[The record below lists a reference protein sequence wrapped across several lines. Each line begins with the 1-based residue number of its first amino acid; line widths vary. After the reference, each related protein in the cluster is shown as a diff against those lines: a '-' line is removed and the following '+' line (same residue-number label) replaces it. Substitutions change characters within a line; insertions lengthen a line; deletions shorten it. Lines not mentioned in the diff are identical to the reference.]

1 MTEHVARRNGNKQSI
16 KKLCTEIWKARI
28 AYLFL
33 LPMFIGVIMF
43 GYYPPLMGLY
53 RSLFDWRVTGRLEYV
68 GLNNFKLLFQDI
80 TFLNSFPVM
89 LKLFIPK
96 LIIGVTVPFIMSEL
110 LLAVQNIK
118 LKSIYRVL
126 ILLPMITPGVVGTL
140 LWKYIYNPQD
150 GIVTAIFRL
159 VGILGKEQVIDWL
172 NNPRTVIPAIIFM
185 GFPWVGGSG
194 VLIYL
199 SGLIGIGNE
208 IFESAKLDGANTI
221 KRIWY
226 IDIPSLI
233 GQFRY
238 FLIFGII
245 GGLQDYGV
253 QVILTR
259 GGPGYSTYVPGYYMY
274 TVSFTGGLMGYGCAI
289 GTILFILIF
298 IVSTF
303 TFRYLK
309 DRS

>member
-1 MTEHVARRNGNKQSI
+1 
-16 KKLCTEIWKARI
+16 
-28 AYLFL
+28 
-33 LPMFIGVIMF
+33 
-43 GYYPPLMGLY
+43 MG
-53 RSLFDWRVTGRLEYV
+53 WRLRCV
-68 GLNNFKLLFQDI
+68 N
-80 TFLNSFPVM
+80 
-89 LKLFIPK
+89 
-96 LIIGVTVPFIMSEL
+96 
-110 LLAVQNIK
+110 
-118 LKSIYRVL
+118 
-126 ILLPMITPGVVGTL
+126 
-140 LWKYIYNPQD
+140 
-150 GIVTAIFRL
+150 
-159 VGILGKEQVIDWL
+159 
-172 NNPRTVIPAIIFM
+172 IPAC
-185 GFPWVGGSG
+185 
-194 VLIYL
+194 
-199 SGLIGIGNE
+199 LIGIGSE

-253 QVILTR
+253 QVILTK

-309 DRS
+309 EGHKVGRFYKLNKFKRRCNMKSKILQ

>member
-1 MTEHVARRNGNKQSI
+1 MPELVVKGKGNIGRKRSLG
-16 KKLCTEIWKARI
+16 KEIWKARN

-33 LPMFIGVIMF
+33 LPMFVGVVMF

-53 RSLFDWRVTGRLEYV
+53 RSLFDWRLSGKMQFV
-68 GLNNFKLLFQDI
+68 GLGNFKQLSQDI

-89 LKLFIPK
+89 FKLFVPRL
-96 LIIGVTVPFIMSEL
+96 LIGIAVPFIMSEL
-110 LLAVQNIK
+110 LFAVKNLR

-140 LWKYIYNPQD
+140 IWKYIYNPQD
-150 GIVTAIFRL
+150 GIVTAIFRA
-159 VGILGKEQVIDWL
+159 VGLMGKEQVIDWL
-172 NNPRTVIPAIIFM
+172 NNPKTVIPAIIFM
-185 GFPWVGGSG
+185 GFPWIGGSG

-199 SGLIGIGNE
+199 SGLIGIGSE

-221 KRIWY
+221 KRILY
-226 IDIPSLI
+226 IDIPNLM

-245 GGLQDYGV
+245 GGLQDYGI

-274 TVSFTGGLMGYGCAI
+274 TVSFTGGMMGYGCAI
-289 GTILFILIF
+289 GTVLFVIIF

-309 DRS
+309 ERA

>member
-1 MTEHVARRNGNKQSI
+1 MSELVVKGKENKSSV
-16 KKLCTEIWKARI
+16 KKLGSEIWKARN
-28 AYLFL
+28 AYFFL
-33 LPMFIGVIMF
+33 LPMLVGVIMF

-53 RSLFDWRVTGRLEYV
+53 RSLFDWRLSGRMEFV
-68 GLNNFKLLFQDI
+68 GFNNFKNLFQDI

-89 LKLFIPK
+89 LKLFVPS
-96 LIIGVTVPFIMSEL
+96 LIIGITVPFIMSEL
-110 LLAVQNIK
+110 LFAVKNLK
-118 LKSIYRVL
+118 LKSIYRIL

-140 LWKYIYNPQD
+140 IWKYIYNPQD
-150 GIVTAIFRL
+150 GIVTAILRL
-159 VGILGKEQVIDWL
+159 VGLMGKEQVIDWL
-172 NNPRTVIPAIIFM
+172 HNPKTVIPAIIFM
-185 GFPWVGGSG
+185 GFPWVGGSS

-221 KRIWY
+221 KRIWH

-245 GGLQDYGV
+245 GGLQNFGV
-253 QVILTR
+253 QVVLTH
-259 GGPGYSTYVPGYYMY
+259 GGPGYSTYVPAYYMY
-274 TVSFTGGLMGYGCAI
+274 TVSFTGGMMGYGCAI
-289 GTILFILIF
+289 GTVLFVLIF
-298 IVSTF
+298 IVSVF

-309 DRS
+309 ERS